1 MACAEKLH
9 GWELMLWQ
17 GLSPGSVLRLVAIGR
32 SITFGV
38 CGVINM
44 ANGELV
50 MPGTYTTFVVQELI
64 RSHAPGPFDWSLPIA
79 LPRAFAVS
87 ISIGIA
93 TERGIVRGI
102 ARGIVRRLYGRPLR
116 RC

>member
-9 GWELMLWQ
+9 GWGLTLWQ
-17 GLSPGSVLRLVAIGR
+17 GLSLGSALRLVAIGR

-50 MPGTYTTFVVQELI
+50 MPGTYTTFVVQDLI

-102 ARGIVRRLYGRPLR
+102 VRRLYGRLLR

>member
-1 MACAEKLH
+1 
-9 GWELMLWQ
+9 
-17 GLSPGSVLRLVAIGR
+17 
-32 SITFGV
+32 
-38 CGVINM
+38 M

-64 RSHAPGPFDWSLPIA
+64 RSHAPGLFDWSLPIA
-79 LPRAFAVS
+79 LPRTFAVS

-102 ARGIVRRLYGRPLR
+102 VRRLYGRLLR

>member
-1 MACAEKLH
+1 
-9 GWELMLWQ
+9 
-17 GLSPGSVLRLVAIGR
+17 
-32 SITFGV
+32 
-38 CGVINM
+38 M

-64 RSHAPGPFDWSLPIA
+64 RSHAPGLFDWSLPIA

-102 ARGIVRRLYGRPLR
+102 VRRLYGRPLR

>member
-1 MACAEKLH
+1 
-9 GWELMLWQ
+9 
-17 GLSPGSVLRLVAIGR
+17 
-32 SITFGV
+32 
-38 CGVINM
+38 M

-64 RSHAPGPFDWSLPIA
+64 RSHAPGLFDWSLPIA
-79 LPRAFAVS
+79 LPRTFAVS

-102 ARGIVRRLYGRPLR
+102 VRRLYGRPLR